1 MDRLRIPAFRE
12 MTASC
17 GDTIAR
23 ECPATNVTLLITSA
37 SARHKSALRS
47 LIAASSNGL
56 RKDITSGLFLVV
68 QEQLSRLD
76 SCSSDGESFKQ

>member
-1 MDRLRIPAFRE
+1 

-23 ECPATNVTLLITSA
+23 ECPAANVTLLITSA
-37 SARHKSALRS
+37 SARQKSALRS
-47 LIAASSNGL
+47 LIAASSNSST
-56 RKDITSGLFLVV
+56 KDITSGLFLVV

-76 SCSSDGESFKQ
+76 SCSSDGESFKQQNLVD